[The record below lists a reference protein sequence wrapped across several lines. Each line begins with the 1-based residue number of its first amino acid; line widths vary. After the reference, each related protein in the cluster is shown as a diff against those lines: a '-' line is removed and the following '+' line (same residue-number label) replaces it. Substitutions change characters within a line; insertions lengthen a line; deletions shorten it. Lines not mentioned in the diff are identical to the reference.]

1 MCLSRISSST
11 CCLTSHREQC
21 SGALWGDTT
30 ECHGVTRQV
39 FIWKLQEPDH
49 PIEVPIEI
57 SQHALPR
64 SLPACNTSLMISFWT
79 ISFSMNCVFDIYI
92 LSLKIS
98 HVFFIII
105 LLIYIWKIYCLFI
118 LHNPR
123 HHMYFIL
130 LCFMTCLYIY
140 MYIIWYWECWK
151 DNPIHIYT
159 TVKNIPIYLMYTWS
173 IIPWSNKK

>member
-39 FIWKLQEPDH
+39 FSWKLQEPDH
-49 PIEVPIEI
+49 PIEEPMRI

-79 ISFSMNCVFDIYI
+79 ISFSMNCVFDIFWALKFHMFSLLLSSYWYI
-92 LSLKIS
+92 FEKYIVYLYYTIQEIIFTLYFYALWHAYTYTCTLFNIENVEKIT
-98 HVFFIII
+98 
-105 LLIYIWKIYCLFI
+105 
-118 LHNPR
+118 P
-123 HHMYFIL
+123 
-130 LCFMTCLYIY
+130 YIY
-140 MYIIWYWECWK
+140 T
-151 DNPIHIYT
+151 P
-159 TVKNIPIYLMYTWS
+159 L
-173 IIPWSNKK
+173 

>member
-39 FIWKLQEPDH
+39 FIRKLQEPDH

-123 HHMYFIL
+123 NHIYFIL

-140 MYIIWYWECWK
+140 MYII
-151 DNPIHIYT
+151 
-159 TVKNIPIYLMYTWS
+159 
-173 IIPWSNKK
+173 

>member
-1 MCLSRISSST
+1 MFRCPLRWYYWMPWCYQTSLYLEAARTRSSYRST
-11 CCLTSHREQC
+11 H
-21 SGALWGDTT
+21 WN
-30 ECHGVTRQV
+30 
-39 FIWKLQEPDH
+39 
-49 PIEVPIEI
+49 
-57 SQHALPR
+57 
-64 SLPACNTSLMISFWT
+64 LPACTAKVPPSMQHQSHDFILNNFIFYELCFW
-79 ISFSMNCVFDIYI
+79 YI

-130 LCFMTCLYIY
+130 LCCMTCLYIY

>member
-30 ECHGVTRQV
+30 KCHGVTRQV

-79 ISFSMNCVFDIYI
+79 ISFSMNCVFDIFWALKFHMFSLLLSYWYI
-92 LSLKIS
+92 FEKYIVYLYYTIQDIICTLYFYAVWHAYTYTCTLFDIENVEKITPY
-98 HVFFIII
+98 
-105 LLIYIWKIYCLFI
+105 IYTPLYKTFLFI
-118 LHNPR
+118 SCTH
-123 HHMYFIL
+123 
-130 LCFMTCLYIY
+130 
-140 MYIIWYWECWK
+140 EA
-151 DNPIHIYT
+151 
-159 TVKNIPIYLMYTWS
+159 
-173 IIPWSNKK
+173 